1 MIRVLLTAVLLRRL
15 RATYP
20 ELFDGA
26 AALLAIEQ
34 ALREHEAD
42 EVLER
47 VKEWHLT

>member
-34 ALREHEAD
+34 ALREESVD
-42 EVLER
+42 MSSLS
-47 VKEWHLT
+47 